1 MVTTVTTK
9 GSGSISTGTKGISL
23 GGTGKRPTG
32 GNGSRGGPQPPNGG
46 GDQGSRGSRDASPQ
60 QYRIGMWLAL
70 AAILMMFAALS
81 SAYVFRSTRTQQNWQ
96 AFSVP
101 LMLWVSTG
109 LILASSATFEVARR
123 ALHRGER
130 EVYRL
135 WLSVSLL
142 LGLGFLAAQLLAW
155 RGLVGQGI
163 YLATNPHSSFFY
175 LLTGLHALH
184 LVGGIIGLSYLVL
197 RSARRAS
204 REEAAATADREAKRR
219 ATTDAF
225 GLYWHFMDGLWVY
238 LFALL
243 FLWR

>member
-1 MVTTVTTK
+1 MVTTVSTK
-9 GSGSISTGTKGISL
+9 PAGSTVSTGTKSVNIT
-23 GGTGKRPTG
+23 GTGRRPAG

-46 GDQGSRGSRDASPQ
+46 DGRHRAFPDSTPQ

-70 AAILMMFAALS
+70 SAILMMFAALS
-81 SAYVFRSTRTQQNWQ
+81 SAYVFRSTRAQQNWQ

-101 LMLWVSTG
+101 AMLWVSTA
-109 LILASSATFEVARR
+109 LIIASSATFEVARR
-123 ALHRGER
+123 ALRRGAR
-130 EVYRL
+130 EAYRR
-135 WLSVSLL
+135 WLVVSLG
-142 LGLGFLAAQLLAW
+142 LGFGFLAAQLLAW

-184 LVGGIIGLSYLVL
+184 LVGGIAGLSYLTL
-197 RSARRAS
+197 RARRG
-204 REEAAATADREAKRR
+204 AAAAAAGAHGAAGTERAHVEAI
-219 ATTDAF
+219 

>member
-1 MVTTVTTK
+1 MVTTVITKNSGTTT
-9 GSGSISTGTKGISL
+9 TGTKNISL
-23 GGTGKRPTG
+23 GGT

-46 GDQGSRGSRDASPQ
+46 DDQFRISRGDTSPQ

-81 SAYVFRSTRTQQNWQ
+81 SAYVFRSTRALQNWQ
-96 AFSVP
+96 AFAVP
-101 LMLWVSTG
+101 LMLWVSTA
-109 LILASSATFEVARR
+109 LILSSSATFEVARR

-142 LGLGFLAAQLLAW
+142 LGFGFLVSQLLAW

-175 LLTGLHALH
+175 LLTGLHAVH
-184 LVGGIIGLSYLVL
+184 LLGGIFGMSYLVL
-197 RSARRAS
+197 RAGRGRSPKPDAR
-204 REEAAATADREAKRR
+204 DKEAKRR
-219 ATTDAF
+219 ASVDAI

>member
-9 GSGSISTGTKGISL
+9 GSGNVSTGTKSITL
-23 GGTGKRPTG
+23 GGTGKRAG

-46 GDQGSRGSRDASPQ
+46 GGSDGRSRASRDATPQ
-60 QYRIGMWLAL
+60 QYRIGMWLTL
-70 AAILMMFAALS
+70 SAILMMFAALS
-81 SAYVFRSTRTQQNWQ
+81 SAYVFRSTRTQQSWQ
-96 AFSVP
+96 LFAVP
-101 LMLWVSTG
+101 QMLWLSTA

-123 ALHRGER
+123 ALGRGER
-130 EVYRL
+130 AVYRR
-135 WLSVSLL
+135 WLFASLL
-142 LGLGFLAAQLLAW
+142 LGFGFLASQLLAW

-175 LLTGLHALH
+175 LLTGLHAMH
-184 LVGGIIGLSYLVL
+184 LVGGIAGLSYLAL
-197 RSARRAS
+197 RARRDSRGAS
-204 REEAAATADREAKRR
+204 DAGKQRASADAI
-219 ATTDAF
+219 